1 MKYFII
7 TVFISVTIAFSASYT
22 VPKSANSVYVEDID
36 LDGDKDIVV
45 GHKVAW
51 EQDNPTISILE
62 NNGNG
67 EFTLID
73 TSKSFCG
80 YQENIS
86 LQKIDNDEYPDIVT
100 FMSDFT
106 TGVADRYVR
115 IYYNNLGAFD
125 TFTDFSLNSDE
136 TFTNIDYGDIDG
148 DNDID
153 LVFISHVGSF
163 WGYMKN
169 DGTGR
174 YGTPVYYSIDE
185 RPNHITC
192 EDINGDNIDDIVVNY
207 GVYKLLIYYGKD
219 SGFSFDEI
227 IYTAGYGDIEIVDL
241 DNDGVM
247 ELITIDGI
255 IGAYTE
261 LLVFE
266 QNTEGNFELS
276 YTKRINEAM
285 TRIFLSDLNDDK
297 YPEVIYNC
305 SYYYPNSEYE
315 ETHTYILFNE
325 SGISFADPID
335 YQTYTGA
342 SGPTKSIESFV
353 ADMDGSGSQDI
364 VTVNYS
370 FNDDNCINI
379 LFQDSLGAFV
389 ETSINNEQLTIN
401 NYQLEQ
407 NYPNPFNNETNI
419 KYALQ
424 ENGKVG
430 INIFN
435 ATGQFVKCLV
445 NDKQSKGKHT
455 VQFKADNLNSGIY
468 YYQLNVDGIVKETKK
483 MLYLR

>member
-1 MKYFII
+1 MKHFITI
-7 TVFISVTIAFSASYT
+7 LLVFATYMYSASYT
-22 VPKSANSVYVEDID
+22 VPKSAYSVYVEDID
-36 LDGDKDIVV
+36 LDGDNDIVV

-62 NNGNG
+62 NNGKG

-80 YQENIS
+80 YQENIF
-86 LQKIDNDEYPDIVT
+86 LQKIDNDDYPDIVT
-100 FMSDFT
+100 FMSDFS

-115 IYYNNLGAFD
+115 IYYNNSGSFD
-125 TFTDFSLNSDE
+125 TFTDFSLNSDA

-153 LVFISHVGSF
+153 LVFISNSGSF

-169 DGTGR
+169 DGTGQFDA
-174 YGTPVYYSIDE
+174 PVYYSIDE
-185 RPNHITC
+185 RPNHIAC
-192 EDINGDNIDDIVVNY
+192 DDINGDNIDDIVVNY
-207 GVYKLLIYYGKD
+207 GVYKLLIYYGEN

-247 ELITIDGI
+247 ELITIDGV

-261 LLVFE
+261 LLVFV
-266 QNTEGNFELS
+266 QNTEGDFELS

-285 TRIFLSDLNDDK
+285 TRIFLSDLNDDI

-315 ETHTYILFNE
+315 KTHTYILFNE
-325 SGISFADPID
+325 SGISFADPVN
-335 YQTYTGA
+335 YQTYFGT
-342 SGPTKSIESFV
+342 SNPTQSIESFV
-353 ADMDGSGSQDI
+353 ADMDGSGTQDI

-370 FNDDNCINI
+370 YNDDNCINI
-379 LFQDSLGAFV
+379 LFQDSLGSFI
-389 ETSINNEQLTIN
+389 ETSIENVEWEIE
-401 NYQLEQ
+401 NYSLEQ

-419 KYALQ
+419 QYTIEEISDVKIDVY
-424 ENGKVG
+424 
-430 INIFN
+430 N
-435 ATGQFVKCLV
+435 ANGQFVQELV
-445 NDKQSKGKHT
+445 KSVVNAGMYSVT
-455 VQFKADNLNSGIY
+455 FRAENLNSEIRR
-468 YYQLNVDGIVKETKK
+468 NS
-483 MLYLR
+483 